1 MRLRLL
7 FTLFLGVCIA
17 DIATQK
23 KKSFTINPGEKIAE
37 KIPQHEIYSYPEFV
51 SGKVYLINNTYSVAM
66 MNYNSLFGEMQFIN
80 LKGDTLSLAD
90 EKMIE
95 LIIIN
100 KDTFYFNEG
109 YLKLVFNEGK
119 VKLANKKII
128 RFANRQKLGGFGES
142 SQSSIETY
150 GVLSNQSY
158 LKELVANEVI
168 TMVKDSVFYI
178 KDDLNDFKVV
188 NKKTLLDIYLR
199 NEKDLKNYLK
209 EKKVDFSNEEDI
221 KKLILY
227 FKSIVP
233 VRPP

>member
-1 MRLRLL
+1 
-7 FTLFLGVCIA
+7 
-17 DIATQK
+17 
-23 KKSFTINPGEKIAE
+23 
-37 KIPQHEIYSYPEFV
+37 
-51 SGKVYLINNTYSVAM
+51 M

-95 LIIIN
+95 LIVIN

-109 YLKLVFNEGK
+109 YLKLVLNEGK
-119 VKLANKKII
+119 VKLANKKFI
-128 RFANRQKLGGFGES
+128 RFANRQKLGGFEES

-158 LKELVANEVI
+158 LKGLVANEVI

-178 KDDLNDFKVV
+178 KDDLNGFKAV
-188 NKKTLLDIYLR
+188 NKKTLLDIYPR

-227 FKSIVP
+227 FKTIVP
-233 VRPP
+233 VRPL